1 MLGMLSEEVMV
12 PRQIQ
17 NYRFLDWIRNAQ
29 RLNVLTEY
37 LWNKQD
43 DYHLGFLRIHLSQYN

>member
-17 NYRFLDWIRNAQ
+17 NYIFLDRIRNAQ
-29 RLNVLTEY
+29 KLNALSEY
-37 LWNKQD
+37 LWNRQD
-43 DYHLGFLRIHLSQYN
+43 DYHLGFLRIH